1 MSNLF
6 SGVTIYA
13 QKWEVKDEV
22 ALDAVSIQILGRPG
36 DKDIM
41 RAKIN
46 AL

>member
-22 ALDAVSIQILGRPG
+22 ALDAEDRHYSQVLR
-36 DKDIM
+36 
-41 RAKIN
+41 
-46 AL
+46 